1 MTGKQKTDNSA
12 KIIGNDDNSIKL
24 AAQALKKGELVGL
37 PTETVY
43 GLAASAVDDRAV
55 LNIFKAKQRPSFN
68 PLIVHVADIDMAMA
82 VAEVTPIAKKLMA
95 AFWPGPLTIVLKR
108 NKDCP
113 LSELVSAGLDTVALR
128 SPNHPVAMALLKTSK
143 LPLAAP
149 SANKSGTISPTTAQ
163 HVLDGLGDEVTYIL
177 DGGASDV
184 GIESTII
191 SATSGIVSLLRPGSI
206 SSDMIEDVL
215 GEKITTP
222 AIAPNKIT
230 APGQL
235 ASHYAPNNAVRLN
248 AKVAENDEFLL
259 GFGNVNGKLNLSPSG
274 DVDEA
279 ARNLF
284 TMLRQADKLSSGGI
298 AIAPIPNTGI
308 GIAINDR
315 IKRAAAPRP

>member
-55 LNIFKAKQRPSFN
+55 LNIFKAKERPSFN

-82 VAEVTPIAKKLMA
+82 VAEVTPIAKKLMH

-163 HVLDGLGDEVTYIL
+163 HVIDGLGSEVAYVL
-177 DGGASDV
+177 DGGAAAV

-191 SATSGIVSLLRPGSI
+191 SATDGVVSLLRPGSI

-222 AIAPNKIT
+222 TTSPNKIT

-248 AKVAENDEFLL
+248 ADNAENDEFLL
-259 GFGNVNGKLNLSPSG
+259 GFGDVNGKLNLSPSG

-315 IKRAAAPRP
+315 IKRAAAPKS